1 MKGTPSAKTTKI
13 AAKAKAAAPIKP
25 KAAAPSTPQAVEAE
39 AQIPA
44 EPADHSDEHPEIED
58 EAEDSHDDEV
68 AREREGSA
76 TTTATLV
83 DAAPLDHEQETTDVF
98 EKGAVHDE
106 PEEHHDEAIED
117 HESTAI
123 GHTEATPAED
133 DDGSE
138 VSAAAHPV
146 SDVASAPRDDLDD
159 IVNMLESKP
168 LISAHLVPE
177 AAPIAKPAVHVD
189 IDEIPDID
197 EM

>member
-1 MKGTPSAKTTKI
+1 M
-13 AAKAKAAAPIKP
+13 KAKAAAPTKP
-25 KAAAPSTPQAVEAE
+25 KAAGSSIPQAVEVE
-39 AQIPA
+39 AQVAA
-44 EPADHSDEHPEIED
+44 EPTDHSDEHPEIGD

-83 DAAPLDHEQETTDVF
+83 DAAPLDHEHEITDVF

-106 PEEHHDEAIED
+106 PQDNRDEVVEA
-117 HESTAI
+117 HEPTAI
-123 GHTEATPAED
+123 GHTEAIPVED

-138 VSAAAHPV
+138 VSAAAHSV
-146 SDVASAPRDDLDD
+146 SDVVSAPRDDLND

-168 LISAHLVPE
+168 LISAHLVAE
-177 AAPIAKPAVHVD
+177 AAPIAKPADHVD